1 MNTPMSTLSYLIQI
15 GLTNK
20 MPPALHSRP
29 SIYQGETTVKYSP
42 CRPVQ
47 PPPHNHTTTNSSS
60 PHNSQDGPT
69 SKCTSNQDPSCNQYS
84 SNSRATHGM
93 PIRKTV
99 RSNIEHSVSITML
112 QILTL
117 TLIQHQDGHR
127 TLGNKDHPHISSAPQ
142 YSGIPPLH
150 TPQPPTAPSIIP

>member
-1 MNTPMSTLSYLIQI
+1 MKCPQLCTPAPASTKVKPQSNTVLAGLS
-15 GLTNK
+15 N
-20 MPPALHSRP
+20 HRP
-29 SIYQGETTVKYSP
+29 TTT
-42 CRPVQ
+42 
-47 PPPHNHTTTNSSS
+47 PPPTVPLPTTHRMVQRPNA
-60 PHNSQDGPT
+60 PPT
-69 SKCTSNQDPSCNQYS
+69 KTPAAISIL
-84 SNSRATHGM
+84 ATHGM
-93 PIRKTV
+93 PIQKTV
-99 RSNIEHSVSITML
+99 RSNIERSVSITML